1 MKDKT
6 IFQQEQAKL
15 KVSFVIVLLL
25 MIWGLVFNSFT
36 ESNIIELD
44 ASAYVISGI
53 VGLLTIYVSK
63 LQERPRDSEHP
74 LGFSGFIPLLNL
86 MRSFMI
92 ILICLKSISESLGD
106 IFYNGPAEA
115 DHKTLF
121 LYSLTTLA
129 FNCSAFLYTAA
140 AAKKLESDLLKTDSL
155 EWRIDMLYNFSILAA
170 ITVSFWISKTEYH
183 ALGNYIDP
191 AFCVLLS
198 LYMMY
203 SPVMLFYENA
213 RLLSVSTAD
222 KEVQAS
228 LQRAVL
234 LNYPEIKKYD
244 PEFTILHIA
253 GSLWLD
259 IELRL
264 THSRIL
270 PVEEFD
276 RIKEVVDKIMKD
288 KRYDYRLSFR
298 FTNKPSA

>member
-1 MKDKT
+1 
-6 IFQQEQAKL
+6 
-15 KVSFVIVLLL
+15 

-63 LQERPRDSEHP
+63 LQEKPRDSEHP
-74 LGFSGFIPLLNL
+74 LGYSGFIPLLNL

-115 DHKTLF
+115 DHKILF
-121 LYSLTTLA
+121 IYSVTTLV
-129 FNCSAFLYTAA
+129 FNCSAFIYTSV

-170 ITVSFWISKTEYH
+170 ISVSYWISKTSYH
-183 ALGNYIDP
+183 TIGNYIDP
-191 AFCVLLS
+191 SFCVLLS

-213 RLLSVSTAD
+213 RLLSVSAAD
-222 KEVQAS
+222 KEVQKS
-228 LQRAVL
+228 LQQAVL
-234 LNYPEIKKYD
+234 STYTGINKYN

-259 IELRL
+259 IELKL
-264 THSRIL
+264 SHSDVL
-270 PVEEFD
+270 PLEELD
-276 RIKEVVDKIMKD
+276 RIKEVVDKIMSD
-288 KRYDYRLSFR
+288 KRYDYRLSFQ
-298 FTNKPSA
+298 FTKEKLV